1 MATKGGDGA
10 DCAIGVHPDNAR
22 LNGADHVMSSGQI
35 AGEHTWGQTKLSVI
49 GYSHGLCFIFE
60 ADHGQHRA
68 GKFITQADRIG
79 RAIAIKD
86 CWRKVET
93 WKI

>member
-35 AGEHTWGQTKLSVI
+35 AGEHT
-49 GYSHGLCFIFE
+49 
-60 ADHGQHRA
+60 
-68 GKFITQADRIG
+68 
-79 RAIAIKD
+79 
-86 CWRKVET
+86 
-93 WKI
+93 